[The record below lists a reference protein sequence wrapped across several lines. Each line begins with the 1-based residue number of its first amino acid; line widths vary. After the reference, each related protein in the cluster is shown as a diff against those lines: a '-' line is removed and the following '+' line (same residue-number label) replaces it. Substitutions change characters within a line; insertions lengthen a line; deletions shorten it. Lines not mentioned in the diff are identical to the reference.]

1 MCVKGDS
8 GGNLAIFAADIVV
21 NPQHPSHIRRLAQ
34 VSKWLSLVNVTA
46 LGTDIPRQPEG
57 KDLNLIPGRKVFFF
71 LHWIGKQKHHPVA
84 AGILLWTM
92 KRTIP
97 RMKVPSKEEG

>member
-71 LHWIGKQKHHPVA
+71 LHELLFQLGYTFPVA
-84 AGILLWTM
+84 SLLCLHFFLL
-92 KRTIP
+92 IIQFLY
-97 RMKVPSKEEG
+97 